1 MMRIETR
8 IRIYRAAEDW
18 VHGYLAKHIAARHN
32 ISVRTFYRW
41 KKTEAWKRAI
51 GNRPRQ
57 RRMKP
62 VVNLELR
69 EIEAIKAAASGYV
82 EVGKPPL
89 TEFADYW
96 GVPVSRLEKWATTL
110 FWHDAVLYAEHKVSV
125 KKKAAEALVK
135 VGKKFPIDLLR
146 KAVSL
151 SLYGLSARAIAGEV
165 GRTERTIKNWKKT
178 DAWIQAHEEILND
191 QLKMRIRDVST
202 TINEMARQIVASHRR
217 L

>member
-1 MMRIETR
+1 MMRMKTR

-18 VHGYLAKHIAARHN
+18 IHGYYVKHIAMKHN

-41 KKTEAWKRAI
+41 KKTEAWKTAV

-57 RRMKP
+57 KRIKP

-82 EVGKPPL
+82 EIGKPPL
-89 TEFADYW
+89 TEFSDYW
-96 GVPVSRLEKWATTL
+96 RVPVSRLEKWATTL

-125 KKKAAEALVK
+125 KKKAAEAPVK

-151 SLYGLSARAIAGEV
+151 SLYGLSMRAIAGEV

-178 DAWIQAHEEILND
+178 DAWIEAREEILND
-191 QLKMRIRDVST
+191 QLKMRIRDKSSL
-202 TINEMARQIVASHRR
+202 INQVAREMVASRWR